1 MSYFILNSFLLNF
14 FLFKFQI
21 LSTFPVPPQNPHIPF
36 PYPCFY
42 EGVPPP
48 TTPLYLP
55 ALTFPYAWASS
66 FQRTSPLLH
75 TQLDP
80 YVLFGWCSSY
90 GVAKFFSS
98 FSPFSNS
105 SIGLPMLS
113 PMVGF
118 KHLPLYLSGPGIAS
132 LETLISGS
140 YQQVLL
146 GMHNSVW
153 VW

>member
-1 MSYFILNSFLLNF
+1 
-14 FLFKFQI
+14 
-21 LSTFPVPPQNPHIPF
+21 
-36 PYPCFY
+36 
-42 EGVPPP
+42 
-48 TTPLYLP
+48 
-55 ALTFPYAWASS
+55 
-66 FQRTSPLLH
+66 
-75 TQLDP
+75 
-80 YVLFGWCSSY
+80 
-90 GVAKFFSS
+90 
-98 FSPFSNS
+98 
-105 SIGLPMLS
+105 MLS